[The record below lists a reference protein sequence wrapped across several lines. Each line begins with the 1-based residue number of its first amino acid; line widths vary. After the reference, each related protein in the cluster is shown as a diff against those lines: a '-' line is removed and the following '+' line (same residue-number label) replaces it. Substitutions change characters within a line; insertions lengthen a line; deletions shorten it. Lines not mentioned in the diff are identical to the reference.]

1 MTPQL
6 LFKFQSANVIKYD
19 EICGK
24 KLLVSQE
31 TNITFMEKDSNFIF
45 PFNLKHLL
53 INEPELYKI
62 KLCHTNIFLIP
73 SDAILMDNFSINAVF
88 KPQVLKAKD

>member
-6 LFKFQSANVIKYD
+6 LFKFQGANVIKYD

-31 TNITFMEKDSNFIF
+31 TNITFMGKDSNFIF
-45 PFNLKHLL
+45 PFHLKHLL
-53 INEPELYKI
+53 IRSLNYV
-62 KLCHTNIFLIP
+62 KLNYVTQTY
-73 SDAILMDNFSINAVF
+73 S
-88 KPQVLKAKD
+88 